1 MCLRS
6 FLRSSL
12 KSSLMSSL
20 RSPSR
25 SSLGSSLRSSL
36 GSSLGSSLRSS
47 LGSSLKVL
55 SSTYSISFTYRWF
68 PTATLTNE
76 RYYGSSVLT
85 PDGDLWVLGG
95 THASK
100 TADSTEVLEYKPRPA
115 TGRFRKG
122 FPLPT
127 ELRDTGKCKRKQTIL
142 IQDFI
147 LIVHLKL
154 VHNH

>member
-1 MCLRS
+1 
-6 FLRSSL
+6 
-12 KSSLMSSL
+12 MSSL

-25 SSLGSSLRSSL
+25 SSLGSSCGSSLGSSLRSSR

-55 SSTYSISFTYRWF
+55 SSTYSISITYRWF

-142 IQDFI
+142 IQVFI
-147 LIVHLKL
+147 LIHLKL

>member
-1 MCLRS
+1 
-6 FLRSSL
+6 
-12 KSSLMSSL
+12 
-20 RSPSR
+20 
-25 SSLGSSLRSSL
+25 
-36 GSSLGSSLRSS
+36 
-47 LGSSLKVL
+47 
-55 SSTYSISFTYRWF
+55 
-68 PTATLTNE
+68 LTDE

-142 IQDFI
+142 RYSRFYFDTFKSCSQS
-147 LIVHLKL
+147 L
-154 VHNH
+154 VISAKVYP